1 MFFGAALLTLGGRRC
16 WRKAGIIRVTL
27 RLLGQNP
34 YSGQWALVHRQ
45 QIRGQLAVHCP
56 E

>member
-1 MFFGAALLTLGGRRC
+1 MFLVVAPLTSGGRRC
-16 WRKAGIIRVTL
+16 GRKAGIIRATL